1 MPTKKLATLANELRL
16 HPDELRAD
24 LQQYYGIDLDAA
36 MCGGHTPRHVA
47 ALLLQL
53 PQDCRIARIE
63 GKDAIW
69 TPDRQLLAV
78 IANQLAMLM
87 WGMSDPKKR
96 GAKPQPIGP
105 EAFRKGRMKSLP
117 ARSMPIGELLAELS
131 KPRR

>member
-24 LQQYYGIDLDAA
+24 LQQYYGIDIDAA
-36 MCGGHTPRHVA
+36 MCGGHSPRHVA

-63 GKDAIW
+63 SADAVW

-78 IANQLAMLM
+78 LINQLSALM
-87 WGMSDPKKR
+87 YGMSDPKRR
-96 GAKPQPIGP
+96 GSKPQPIGP
-105 EAFRKGRMKSLP
+105 EQFRRARMKSLP
-117 ARSMPIGELLAELS
+117 ARAMPIGELLAELS